1 MKRMVSLILCLIFGF
16 ALVSC
21 GEPATPENTETEDG
35 ASSIT
40 SAVTDTATG
49 DSSDTK
55 NNTTDTKTDKTDS
68 GKPETPAPWAGYA
81 FDTEIEHK
89 FLATDIKGH
98 SIVLYDLNKSN
109 GDLNALKNMSCI
121 EWVWNSDS
129 DASCKIKPGAGIDAA
144 KYRYSPYYKKDVII
158 ACSSGGGAYVIDY
171 QARKVL
177 WEYNVG
183 DGPHSIEMMP
193 NGDVVVAASGNGKT
207 EGKLVYIPLSAGKTN
222 PSSTVPSPTSHGVMY
237 DPEQDCL
244 WVMENTEVACFKVT
258 GAGTANAQLQRVEGG
273 GGSLFRKDSGG
284 HVLSPV
290 VGQPGLYWVAGVGK
304 LWQFNSKDKT
314 VTDTFPASGALS
326 ARNIKGISS
335 FADGTAV
342 LTVAGLG
349 GKTSYDWSSGGF
361 RFMIPKYNNGT
372 LRYVFRDVSFSG
384 REFYKVFPFTKDYQ

>member
-1 MKRMVSLILCLIFGF
+1 MKRLISLILCLILGA
-16 ALVSC
+16 ALVAC
-21 GEPATPENTETEDG
+21 GEPAAPENTESEEVSSSTE
-35 ASSIT
+35 
-40 SAVTDTATG
+40 TDTPTG
-49 DSSDTK
+49 TSTDTK
-55 NNTTDTKTDKTDS
+55 TNTTDTKTDKTDS
-68 GKPETPAPWAGYA
+68 DKTETPVPWEGYA
-81 FDTEIEHK
+81 FDTEAEHK

-98 SIVLYDLNKSN
+98 SIVLFDLNKTN
-109 GDLNALKNMSCI
+109 GDLNELKNMSCI
-121 EWVWNSDS
+121 VWTWNSDA
-129 DASCKIKPGAGIDAA
+129 DATCKIKPGVGIDAA

-177 WEYNVG
+177 WEYNIG

-244 WVMENTEVACFKVT
+244 WVMENTEVACFKVA

-290 VGQPGLYWVAGVGK
+290 IGQPGIYWVGCASK

-326 ARNIKGISS
+326 ARNIKGIAS

-349 GKTSYDWSSGGF
+349 GKASYDWSSGGL
-361 RFMIPKYNNGT
+361 RFMIPKDNNGT
-372 LRYVFRDVSFSG
+372 LRYVFRDVPFSN